1 MSYKAANR
9 TIPRPDTS
17 EFSDAACLF
26 RDLGKGAQRTRRRHL
41 SSYYLKK
48 LVTGVMFQPGAV
60 TAFFEENEPEFHEHA
75 GEGPDGGGR
84 MGIVVAMDCDNGAL
98 HVSGHPVIPP
108 PLLEEGSRKA

>member
-1 MSYKAANR
+1 
-9 TIPRPDTS
+9 
-17 EFSDAACLF
+17 
-26 RDLGKGAQRTRRRHL
+26 
-41 SSYYLKK
+41 
-48 LVTGVMFQPGAV
+48 MFQPGAV

-108 PLLEEGSRKA
+108 PL